1 MHRLAKTLLGM
12 GVATGLAGAAA
23 IGASAPAAAQGF
35 YFNAPGIHIG
45 VGRPYHHYYH
55 GPRYY
60 DYDPGYYG
68 GGWNTWNGCPPRYT
82 IQDGV
87 CKPYRGY

>member
-1 MHRLAKTLLGM
+1 MHSLTKTLISV
-12 GVATGLAGAAA
+12 GVVAGFAGAAA
-23 IGASAPAAAQGF
+23 IGASAPATAQGF

-45 VGRPYHHYYH
+45 VDRPYHHYYS

-68 GGWNTWNGCPPRYT
+68 GGTYNGCPPHYT
-82 IQDGV
+82 IQSGV

>member
-1 MHRLAKTLLGM
+1 MHSLTKTLISFGL
-12 GVATGLAGAAA
+12 AAGLAGAAA

-45 VGRPYHHYYH
+45 VGRPHHRYY

-60 DYDPGYYG
+60 DYHPGYYG
-68 GGWNTWNGCPPRYT
+68 GGWGTYNGCRPGFT
-82 IQDGV
+82 VQGGV

>member
-1 MHRLAKTLLGM
+1 MRGLTKTLLGV
-12 GVATGLAGAAA
+12 GVATGLAAAAA

-45 VGRPYHHYYH
+45 VGRPHH
-55 GPRYY
+55 RYY
-60 DYDPGYYG
+60 GRRYYNYAPGYYG
-68 GGWNTWNGCPPRYT
+68 CPQYYSM
-82 IQDGV
+82 QDGV

>member
-1 MHRLAKTLLGM
+1 MHSLTKTLVGI
-12 GVATGLAGAAA
+12 GVAAGLAA
-23 IGASAPAAAQGF
+23 IGAGGRAAAQGF

-45 VGRPYHHYYH
+45 VGRPYHHHYY

-60 DYDPGYYG
+60 DYDPG
-68 GGWNTWNGCPPRYT
+68 GGWPTYNGCPPHFT